1 MISRLKK
8 IEKYL
13 NSKEAPDIHVIKIHK
28 YKGETKDQAVK
39 RYETENK
46 IDSKTKNYVY
56 ILISSDEQIR
66 NHKFN
71 LTNKA
76 KL

>member
-1 MISRLKK
+1 MKERLRK
-8 IEKYL
+8 IETYL
-13 NSKEAPDIHVIKIHK
+13 KSKTIPDIHVVYVHK